1 MKSLREVIEDAPK
14 TMTKE
19 YLQTLNIALF
29 QHDLESDTDIDA
41 ILSSLLLLIVDPGAT
56 VSQQHLAIVI
66 LQKLSPIKSISE
78 ILTLEIGPLLIKA
91 FPVLLVQ
98 DISDQ
103 GTKELISKLSWCLY
117 NGNWPLECQWQLLG
131 FISTVVA
138 SPKTP
143 LTQEDMKRVCSLLSE
158 WLIIQASV
166 PSNKSLGFRRSSSS
180 LSITEVDGTNTQD
193 FFTVLNYGEFKKNI

>member
-29 QHDLESDTDIDA
+29 QHDLESDTNIDA

-56 VSQQHLAIVI
+56 ISQQHLSIVI

-78 ILTLEIGPLLIKA
+78 ILTIEIGPMLIKA

-103 GTKELISKLSWCLY
+103 GTKELIRKLAWCLY
-117 NGNWPLECQWQLLG
+117 NGTGL
-131 FISTVVA
+131 
-138 SPKTP
+138 
-143 LTQEDMKRVCSLLSE
+143 
-158 WLIIQASV
+158 
-166 PSNKSLGFRRSSSS
+166 
-180 LSITEVDGTNTQD
+180 
-193 FFTVLNYGEFKKNI
+193 